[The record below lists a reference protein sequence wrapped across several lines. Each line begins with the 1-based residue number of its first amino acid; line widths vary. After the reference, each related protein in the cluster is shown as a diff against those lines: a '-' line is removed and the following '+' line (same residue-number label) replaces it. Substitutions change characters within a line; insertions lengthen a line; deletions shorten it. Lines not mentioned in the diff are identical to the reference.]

1 MQKQISQANR
11 HGLTIF
17 QLALVPTLY
26 FHYWKNI
33 KEFSVF
39 LLFDTCHNIYSK
51 FEFRVFISAQI
62 LIKLSKL
69 RCISSFFF
77 CFVLLAFAI
86 RIYRLRWVRD
96 EQRNTEFLKNP
107 SRNAKTF
114 EQKKLTKWKGR
125 EALQLFYKIQFRR
138 SWHISLRCNHRKLL
152 NW

>member
-69 RCISSFFF
+69 RCISSFFLF
-77 CFVLLAFAI
+77 CFVGFCHPDLQIALSKRRTEKYRIFKKSKPKREDFWTKKINKMKGKRGTSIILQDSVPAELAYFFT
-86 RIYRLRWVRD
+86 V
-96 EQRNTEFLKNP
+96 
-107 SRNAKTF
+107 
-114 EQKKLTKWKGR
+114 
-125 EALQLFYKIQFRR
+125 
-138 SWHISLRCNHRKLL
+138 
-152 NW
+152 